1 LGILTVSVQYS
12 NNASG
17 TLALP
22 ITAGATAFKLA
33 SGGGNK
39 FPVLA
44 AGAGNWARITI
55 GYDDNN
61 EVVKVTERNGDQ
73 FVCEATAKSWDVGT
87 PVKLSDC
94 KELFDD
100 LRAEKQDSN
109 AILTAISA
117 TAGAAADRFF
127 YLTSATAGA
136 WATVT
141 AQARTF
147 LAAATQSAQ
156 RSELGATPV
165 GEAVFT
171 AADQSAARASL
182 GLGNAATKDVGTSS
196 ADVAAG
202 DAPAAAVTAHAA
214 ATDPH
219 GDRSYTDSELAALT
233 LDASKITSGT
243 IDIAR
248 LPAGALERLVDV
260 ADQAARYAL
269 TTATVQNGDSVRQ
282 IDDGSMWRVI
292 DDANLG
298 NSAGYVEYTA
308 GTATA
313 APWSGVTGKPDNIT
327 SFAALTGAAD
337 KLAYFTALGAL
348 ALTTL
353 TSFGRS
359 LIAAADA
366 AATRTLLGLGTAAVE
381 AASSFATAAQG
392 TKADNAL
399 QKDGSVA
406 ATGDLDMAGHQIK
419 QAKLTDLRYTQGT
432 ATLTA
437 GTLTLDLATGNYF
450 AASLTESVTTVA
462 FANVP
467 AAGQFAPIEIEFA
480 QDGTGGHTV
489 TGWPAGVKW
498 PGGTVPTITAA
509 ANAVDVIKGYTRDG
523 GTTWRLVRVHEDSK

>member
-12 NNASG
+12 NNASS

-44 AGAGNWARITI
+44 AGAGDWAWITI

-73 FVCEATAKSWDVGT
+73 FVCEATTKSWDVGT
-87 PVKLSDC
+87 PAKLSDC
-94 KELFDD
+94 KEMFDD
-100 LRAEKQDSN
+100 LRAEKQDKN
-109 AILTAISA
+109 AILTAISSA
-117 TAGAAADRFF
+117 AGAAADKFF

-136 WATVT
+136 WATIT
-141 AQARTF
+141 AQARAF
-147 LAAATQSAQ
+147 LSASTQSAQ
-156 RSELGATPV
+156 RSALGATSV

-171 AADQSAARASL
+171 AADQAEARTSL
-182 GLGNAATKDVGTSS
+182 GLGNAATKNVGTVS

-219 GDRSYTDSELAALT
+219 GDRAYTDSELAALT

-248 LPAGALERLVDV
+248 LPAGALERLIDV

-269 TTATVQNGDSVRQ
+269 TSATVQNGDTVRQ

-292 DDANLG
+292 DDTNLG
-298 NSAGYVEYTA
+298 SSAGYVPYTA
-308 GTATA
+308 GIATA
-313 APWSGVTGKPDNIT
+313 APWSGITGKPDNIT

-392 TKADNAL
+392 AKADNAL

-406 ATGDLDMAGHQIK
+406 ATGNLDMAGYQIK
-419 QAKLTDLRYTQGT
+419 HPKLLDIREAMGT
-432 ATLTA
+432 ADLT
-437 GTLTLDLATGNYF
+437 GGDLTLDLATGNHF
-450 AASLTESVTTVA
+450 AVTLTENVTSVA
-462 FANVP
+462 FSNVP
-467 AAGQFAPIEIEFA
+467 ASGQYVPISIEFT
-480 QDGTGGHTV
+480 QDATGGRTV
-489 TGWPAGVKW
+489 AGWPAGVKW
-498 PGGTVPTITAA
+498 PGGTVPTITVAA
-509 ANAVDVIKGYTRDG
+509 DAVDVIKGYTRDG
-523 GTTWRLVRVHEDSK
+523 GTTWRLAREHEDSK